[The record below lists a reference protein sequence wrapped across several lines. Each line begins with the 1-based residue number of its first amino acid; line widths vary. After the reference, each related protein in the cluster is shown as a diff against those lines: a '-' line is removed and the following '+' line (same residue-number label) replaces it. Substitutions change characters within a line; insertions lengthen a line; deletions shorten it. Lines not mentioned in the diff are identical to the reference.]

1 MKARCYY
8 CGSLS
13 NDDNRGNC
21 SCCGAP
27 REQTGIFNYSLN
39 INTTEELYKDAS
51 VGRFNDYIV
60 KWDGCSWSSLG
71 QDKDGN
77 IYVGGDFGGR

>member
-13 NDDNRGNC
+13 KDDDRGNC

-27 REQTGIFNYSLN
+27 REQTGLFNYSLN
-39 INTTEELYKDAS
+39 IGMTEELYKDAT
-51 VGRFNDYIV
+51 VGRFDDYIV
-60 KWDGCSWSSLG
+60 KWDGNSWGSLTL
-71 QDKDGN
+71 DNDGN
-77 IYVGGDFGGR
+77 VYVGGNFSGR

>member
-13 NDDNRGNC
+13 NDDDRGNC

-27 REQTGIFNYSLN
+27 REQTGLFNYSLN
-39 INTTEELYKDAS
+39 IGITEEQYKDATA
-51 VGRFNDYIV
+51 GCFDDYIV
-60 KWDGCSWSSLG
+60 KRLGNSLSSLT
-71 QDKDGN
+71 QDEDGN
-77 IYVGGDFGGR
+77 IYIGGNFSGR